1 MHFFQFVMSFLARF
15 ILLACFL
22 IHIHLLSG
30 QFWIYFAN
38 RNSALSLSFIQ
49 GILYLL
55 YPVCG
60 WVADVFVSRF
70 KIIKWPFGIIL
81 IGSLMSIFI
90 IVLALLFPT
99 EDTVFFCFSTLV
111 FLFVM
116 VGLGMFE
123 ANAIQFSLDQMMEAS
138 SEQLSSF
145 IHWYF
150 WCAHAGSLVMFY
162 FFVSVVVLFI
172 NGLFKKLTIYDLIS
186 NSRTVFLWH
195 LFVLLVIAI
204 FFSVLNAFV
213 FFCCKKYFQIE
224 EIKQN
229 PLKLIINVL
238 KYSYHHKY
246 PERRSAF
253 TYWENYIPSRI
264 DLGKEKYGGPF
275 TYEQVED
282 VKTMFRLLLLMVS
295 LFGFHITGDGYS
307 LTHYI
312 MNTMGCPSLVPFIT
326 IIMNPRHIPLLI
338 VTFGIPLYQFFRNRF
353 YRYIPS
359 SLNLMKTGLILA
371 LLNESFVCLY
381 SSFIPEREH
390 FECDVHL
397 WHPNALLK
405 CLLSH
410 ATLRTDNNTCVNL
423 CDSSHAQDSIII
435 FVLVPFILKGLSYLL
450 IFVKM
455 LEFICAQSPN
465 AMKGLLIGVWYSM
478 LAIKYFIVDV
488 LDYHFHALSLIPWN
502 IYHAIKGLLIL
513 LSVIAF
519 SFVASKYRFR
529 ERNETDNNQAIIE
542 EIFERE
548 LLFNTDEE
556 DSSYEDN

>member
-1 MHFFQFVMSFLARF
+1 MSFVARF

-38 RNSALSLSFIQ
+38 RNSALSFSFIQ

-70 KIIKWPFGIIL
+70 KIIKWSFGIIL
-81 IGSLMSIFI
+81 IGSLMFI
-90 IVLALLFPT
+90 VAIVLAFLFPT
-99 EDTVFFCFSTLV
+99 TAEVDTAIFFCFDTLV

-162 FFVSVVVLFI
+162 FFVSVLVLFI

-186 NSRTVFLWH
+186 NGRSVFLWH
-195 LFVLLVIAI
+195 FFILLVFSI

-282 VKTMFRLLLLMVS
+282 VKTMLRLLLLMVS
-295 LFGFHITGDGYS
+295 LFGFHITGDGHS

-312 MNTMGCPSLVPFIT
+312 LNTMGCPSLVPFIT
-326 IIMNPRHIPLLI
+326 IIMNPQHIPLLI
-338 VTFGIPLYQFFRNRF
+338 VTFGIPLYQFTKK
-353 YRYIPS
+353 YTDRYSPI
-359 SLNLMKTGLILA
+359 SLLTRMKIGLFIC
-371 LLNESFVCLY
+371 LLNE
-381 SSFIPEREH
+381 
-390 FECDVHL
+390 
-397 WHPNALLK
+397 ALLCGYALLIPQQHNDYSTVISDTK
-405 CLLSH
+405 HIHSMQSNCLLLNYIVS
-410 ATLRTDNNTCVNL
+410 TNGSL
-423 CDSSHAQDSIII
+423 CDSDCQLSNS
-435 FVLVPFILKGLSYLL
+435 FVLYLSLIPLALKGFSYLIISL
-450 IFVKM
+450 TM

-465 AMKGLLIGVWYSM
+465 AMKGILIGVWYSM
-478 LAIKYFIVDV
+478 LAIKYSLVNV
-488 LDYHFHALSLIPWN
+488 LDILLQRIDITPWN
-502 IYHAIKGLLIL
+502 IYHGIKGLLVFFSI
-513 LSVIAF
+513 IAF
-519 SFVASKYRFR
+519 FKVCKHYRYR
-529 ERNETDNNQAIIE
+529 ERNEVVGEQTIIE
-542 EIFERE
+542 ELYERE
-548 LLFNTDEE
+548 LLLN
-556 DSSYEDN
+556 SSSSSSID